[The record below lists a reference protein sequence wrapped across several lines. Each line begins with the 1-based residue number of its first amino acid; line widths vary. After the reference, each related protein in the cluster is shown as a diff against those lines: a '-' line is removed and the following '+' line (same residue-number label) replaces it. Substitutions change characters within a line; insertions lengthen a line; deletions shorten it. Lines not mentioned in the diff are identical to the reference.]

1 MRIEESAMNLSD
13 LNREQR
19 LAAETLEGPLLV
31 LAGAG
36 SGKTRAL
43 TYRVA
48 NLIDHGVPPW
58 SIMAITFTNKAAAEM
73 RERIEKLVGPSAAD
87 VWVSTFHAGCAKILR
102 RDIEKL
108 GYTRSFTI
116 YDDDDQ
122 MSALKEILK
131 RLNIDEKFLPPREIK
146 SKISD
151 AKNKLLGPQE
161 WFAQSDRDYRCQMVQ
176 DVYSAYEEKLKSS
189 NALDFDDLIVKTLEL
204 FAAHPPVLDA
214 YQRKVRYIHVDE
226 YQDTNYAQYM
236 LVRLLAQQSRNLCVV
251 GDDDQSIYGWRGAD
265 IRNILDFEKDFPDA
279 KVIKLEQN
287 YRSTANILDA
297 ANQVIALNENRKDK
311 ALWTQEGPGE
321 MIRLYRA
328 GDEREEAA
336 WVCQQ
341 IRTLQMQGEDYA
353 RSAVLYR
360 TNAQSRVIE
369 EAFVQ
374 SGIKY
379 RMYGGLRFYDRK
391 EVKDI
396 LAYLRVMINPS
407 DDISVRRIINVPKRS
422 IGDTTVAELAR
433 YAAEQEM
440 PLLTACMDIPETINS
455 RGRKSVEKFSELMMG
470 LTMMAETMKLTE
482 LVQYVIDTAGLESQ
496 YTKEDNDEN
505 RSRVENIREFVGAVQ
520 EFEEKADNPTLAEYL
535 ENVALVSDL
544 DAMDEDGGAVT
555 MMTLHSAK
563 GLEFPNVFMVGMEE
577 NLFPSMRSRDDQQRM
592 EEERRL
598 CYVGITRAR
607 ERLYLS
613 HASRRMLYNQ
623 MQFNDRSRFIDDIP
637 ARVLEDVSERR
648 EPFGAPVG
656 ERRGSGSWQ
665 SGQWRQPAWSK
676 GSAFASGDAQNG
688 QSKQN
693 GQSNWKPKTAYQ
705 TAVPSGQK
713 QSYLAWS
720 RGSGA
725 GMGHTERVGGASVP
739 GVQRGM
745 AQQEQKVV
753 RSSAHEAAAP
763 SIFAAGDR
771 VLHRKFGKGAV
782 IRVSGSGS
790 DARIMIRFDD
800 TRVGVKEFALSIA
813 PIIKTEG

>member
-1 MRIEESAMNLSD
+1 MNLDD

-48 NLIDHGVPPW
+48 NLLEHCVPPW
-58 SIMAITFTNKAAAEM
+58 AIMAITFTNKAAAEM
-73 RERIEKLVGPSAAD
+73 RERIEKLAGPGAQE

-131 RLNIDEKFLPPREIK
+131 KLNIDEKFLPPREIK
-146 SKISD
+146 AKISD
-151 AKNKLLGPQE
+151 AKNRLLGPQE
-161 WFAQSDRDYRCQMVQ
+161 WFSSSDRDYRCQMIH
-176 DVYSAYEEKLKSS
+176 DVFSAYEEKLKSS
-189 NALDFDDLIVKTLEL
+189 NALDFDDLIVRTLDL
-204 FAAHPPVLDA
+204 FTLHPPVLEA
-214 YQRKVRYIHVDE
+214 YQRKLRYIHVDE

-279 KVIKLEQN
+279 TVIKLEQN
-287 YRSTANILDA
+287 YRSSANILDA
-297 ANQVIALNENRKDK
+297 ANQVIARNENRKDK
-311 ALWTQEGPGE
+311 ALWTQQGPGE

-328 GDEREEAA
+328 DDEREEAA
-336 WVCQQ
+336 WVCEQ
-341 IRTLQMQGEDYA
+341 IRALEAQGEDA
-353 RSAVLYR
+353 SRCAVLYR
-360 TNAQSRVIE
+360 TNAQSRVME
-369 EAFVQ
+369 EAFVRT
-374 SGIKY
+374 GVKY
-379 RMYGGLRFYDRK
+379 RIYGGLRFYDRK

-396 LAYLRVMINPS
+396 LAYLRVMINPA
-407 DDISVRRIINVPKRS
+407 DDISVRRIINVPKRA
-422 IGDTTVAELAR
+422 IGDTTVTELAR

-440 PLLTACMDIPETINS
+440 PLLTACMDVPDTLGS
-455 RGRKSVEKFSELMMG
+455 RAKKSVEKFGELMMS
-470 LTMMAETMKLTE
+470 LTMMAESMKLTE
-482 LVQYVIDTAGLESQ
+482 LVQYVIDATGLESQ
-496 YTKEDNDEN
+496 YAKEDSDEA

-520 EFEEKADNPTLAEYL
+520 EFEDKADNPTLTDYL

-544 DAMDEDGGAVT
+544 DAMTEDGGAVT

-563 GLEFPNVFMVGMEE
+563 GLEFPNVFMIGMEE
-577 NLFPSMRSRDDQQRM
+577 NLFPSMRSRDDPAHM

-607 ERLYLS
+607 DRLYLS

-637 ARVLEDVSERR
+637 ARLIEDVSERR
-648 EPFGAPVG
+648 GGFATSRQDG
-656 ERRGSGSWQ
+656 WQ

-676 GSAFASGDAQNG
+676 GSSFAQKPETASA
-688 QSKQN
+688 
-693 GQSNWKPKTAYQ
+693 WKPRPQ
-705 TAVPSGQK
+705 SGVAQPQGQR
-713 QSYLAWS
+713 QSFAAWS
-720 RGSGA
+720 RGSGM
-725 GMGHTERVGGASVP
+725 GMNNAERVGGTTVA

-745 AQQEQKVV
+745 NPTAQVV
-753 RSSAHEAAAP
+753 PSAAREAEKP
-763 SIFAAGDR
+763 SLFAAGDH
-771 VLHRKFGKGAV
+771 VMHRKFGRGAV
-782 IRVSGSGS
+782 VRVSGSGA

>member
-1 MRIEESAMNLSD
+1 MNLDD

-48 NLIDHGVPPW
+48 NLLEHGVPPW
-58 SIMAITFTNKAAAEM
+58 AIMAITFTNKAAAEM
-73 RERIEKLVGPSAAD
+73 RERIEKLAGPGAQE

-131 RLNIDEKFLPPREIK
+131 KLNIDEKFLPPREIK
-146 SKISD
+146 AKISD
-151 AKNKLLGPQE
+151 AKNRLLGPQE
-161 WFAQSDRDYRCQMVQ
+161 WFSSSDRDYRCQMIH
-176 DVYSAYEEKLKSS
+176 DVFSAYEEKLKSS
-189 NALDFDDLIVKTLEL
+189 NALDFDDLIVRTLDL
-204 FAAHPPVLDA
+204 FTLHPPVLEA
-214 YQRKVRYIHVDE
+214 YQRKLRYIHVDE

-279 KVIKLEQN
+279 TVIKLEQN
-287 YRSTANILDA
+287 YRSSANILDA
-297 ANQVIALNENRKDK
+297 ANQVIARNENRKDK
-311 ALWTQEGPGE
+311 ALWTQQGPGE

-328 GDEREEAA
+328 DDEREEAA
-336 WVCQQ
+336 WVCEQ
-341 IRTLQMQGEDYA
+341 IRALEAQGEDA
-353 RSAVLYR
+353 SRCAVLYR
-360 TNAQSRVIE
+360 TNAQSRVME
-369 EAFVQ
+369 EAFVRT
-374 SGIKY
+374 GVKY
-379 RMYGGLRFYDRK
+379 RIYGGLRFYDRK

-396 LAYLRVMINPS
+396 LAYLRVMINPA
-407 DDISVRRIINVPKRS
+407 DDISVRRIINVPKRA
-422 IGDTTVAELAR
+422 IGDTTVTELAR

-440 PLLTACMDIPETINS
+440 PLLTACMDVPDTLGS
-455 RGRKSVEKFSELMMG
+455 RAKKSVEKFGELMMS
-470 LTMMAETMKLTE
+470 LTMMAESMKLTE
-482 LVQYVIDTAGLESQ
+482 LVQYVIDTTGLESQ
-496 YTKEDNDEN
+496 YAKEDSDEA

-520 EFEEKADNPTLAEYL
+520 EFEDKADNPTLTDYL

-544 DAMDEDGGAVT
+544 DAMTEDGGAVT

-563 GLEFPNVFMVGMEE
+563 GLEFPNVFMIGMEE
-577 NLFPSMRSRDDQQRM
+577 NLFPSMRSRDDPARM

-637 ARVLEDVSERR
+637 ARLIEDVSERR
-648 EPFGAPVG
+648 GGFATSRQDG
-656 ERRGSGSWQ
+656 WQ

-676 GSAFASGDAQNG
+676 GSSFSQKPETASA
-688 QSKQN
+688 
-693 GQSNWKPKTAYQ
+693 WKPRPQ
-705 TAVPSGQK
+705 SGVAQPQGQR
-713 QSYLAWS
+713 QSFAAWS
-720 RGSGA
+720 RGSGM
-725 GMGHTERVGGASVP
+725 GMNNAERVGGTTVA

-745 AQQEQKVV
+745 NPTAQVV
-753 RSSAHEAAAP
+753 PSAAREAEKP
-763 SIFAAGDR
+763 SLFAAGDH
-771 VLHRKFGKGAV
+771 VMHRKFGRGAV
-782 IRVSGSGS
+782 VRVSGSGA

>member
-1 MRIEESAMNLSD
+1 MNLND

-48 NLIDHGVPPW
+48 NLLEHGVPPW
-58 SIMAITFTNKAAAEM
+58 AIMAITFTNKAAKEM
-73 RERIEKLVGPSAAD
+73 RERIEKLAGAGAED
-87 VWVSTFHAGCAKILR
+87 IWVSTFHSGCAKILR

-131 RLNIDEKFLPPREIK
+131 KLNIDDKFLPPREIK
-146 SKISD
+146 GKISD
-151 AKNKLLGPQE
+151 AKNKLLGPQD
-161 WFAQSDRDYRCQMVQ
+161 WFSQSERDYRSQLVY
-176 DVYSAYEEKLKSS
+176 DVYQAYEEKLKSS

-204 FAAHPPVLDA
+204 FAQHPPVLEA

-236 LVRLLAQQSRNLCVV
+236 LVRLLAAQSRNLCVV

-297 ANQVIALNENRKDK
+297 ANQVIALNANRKDK
-311 ALWTQEGPGE
+311 ALWTQQGPGE
-321 MIRLYRA
+321 LIRLYRA

-336 WVCQQ
+336 WICQQ
-341 IRTLQMQGEDYA
+341 IRELKSRGEELG
-353 RSAVLYR
+353 RFAVLYR

-369 EAFVQ
+369 ESFMQA
-374 SGIKY
+374 GIRY
-379 RMYGGLRFYDRK
+379 RMYGGLKFYDRK

-396 LAYLRVMINPS
+396 LAYLRVLVNPA
-407 DDISVRRIINVPKRS
+407 DDISVRRIINVPKRA
-422 IGDTTVAELAR
+422 IGDTTVNELAR
-433 YAAEQEM
+433 HAAQEEM
-440 PLLTACMDIPETINS
+440 PLLTACMDMPESLNA
-455 RGRKSVEKFSELMMG
+455 RARKSVEKFSELMMS
-470 LTMMAETMKLTE
+470 LTMMQETMKLTE
-482 LVQYVIDTAGLESQ
+482 LVQYVIDTVGLESQ

-505 RSRVENIREFVGAVQ
+505 RSRVENIREFVGAVK
-520 EFEEKADNPTLAEYL
+520 EFEEKADNPTLTDYL
-535 ENVALVSDL
+535 ENVSLVSDL
-544 DAMDEDGGAVT
+544 DEMDDDGGAVT

-577 NLFPSMRSRDDQQRM
+577 NLFPSARSRDDEARM

-607 ERLYLS
+607 ERLFLS

-623 MQFNDRSRFIDDIP
+623 IQFNDRSRFIDDIP
-637 ARVLEDVSERR
+637 ARLIEDVSD
-648 EPFGAPVG
+648 
-656 ERRGSGSWQ
+656 RGGRSGGFSGNKKPGGNWQ
-665 SGQWRQPAWSK
+665 SGGWQQPAWSK
-676 GSAFASGDAQNG
+676 SSGFAPMQP
-688 QSKQN
+688 QE
-693 GQSNWKPKTAYQ
+693 GQSNWKPKTSYNVAKPTGQ
-705 TAVPSGQK
+705 AQSFSGWNAK
-713 QSYLAWS
+713 SA
-720 RGSGA
+720 
-725 GMGHTERVGGASVP
+725 TVGGVTVQ

-745 AQQEQKVV
+745 NEPPKVV
-753 RSSAHEAAAP
+753 ASQAHETEKP
-763 SIFAAGDR
+763 SIYAPGDH
-771 VLHRKFGKGAV
+771 VMHRKFGRGAV
-782 IRVSGSGS
+782 VRVSGSGS

-800 TRVGVKEFALSIA
+800 VRVGVKELALAIA
-813 PIIKTEG
+813 PMIRLEE

>member
-1 MRIEESAMNLSD
+1 MNLDD

-48 NLIDHGVPPW
+48 NLLEHGVPPW
-58 SIMAITFTNKAAAEM
+58 AIMAITFTNKAAAEM
-73 RERIEKLVGPSAAD
+73 RERIEKLAGPGAQE

-131 RLNIDEKFLPPREIK
+131 KLNIDEKFLPPREIK
-146 SKISD
+146 AKISD
-151 AKNKLLGPQE
+151 AKNRLLGPQE
-161 WFAQSDRDYRCQMVQ
+161 WFSSSDRDYRCQMIH
-176 DVYSAYEEKLKSS
+176 DVYNAYEEKLKSS
-189 NALDFDDLIVKTLEL
+189 NTLDFDDLIVRTLDL
-204 FAAHPPVLDA
+204 FTLHPPVLEA
-214 YQRKVRYIHVDE
+214 YQRKLRYIHVDE

-279 KVIKLEQN
+279 TVIKLEQN
-287 YRSTANILDA
+287 YRSSANILDA
-297 ANQVIALNENRKDK
+297 ANQVIARNENRKDK
-311 ALWTQEGPGE
+311 ALWTQQGPGE

-328 GDEREEAA
+328 DDEREEAA
-336 WVCQQ
+336 WVCEQ
-341 IRTLQMQGEDYA
+341 IRALEAQGEDA
-353 RSAVLYR
+353 SRCAVLYR
-360 TNAQSRVIE
+360 TNAQSRVME
-369 EAFVQ
+369 EAFVRT
-374 SGIKY
+374 GVKY
-379 RMYGGLRFYDRK
+379 RIYGGLRFYDRK

-396 LAYLRVMINPS
+396 LAYLRVMINPA
-407 DDISVRRIINVPKRS
+407 DDISVRRIINVPKRA
-422 IGDTTVAELAR
+422 IGDTTVTELAR

-440 PLLTACMDIPETINS
+440 PLLTACMDVPDTLGS
-455 RGRKSVEKFSELMMG
+455 RAKKSVEKFGELMMS
-470 LTMMAETMKLTE
+470 LTMMAESMKLTK
-482 LVQYVIDTAGLESQ
+482 LVQYVIDTTGLESQ
-496 YTKEDNDEN
+496 YAKEDSDEA

-520 EFEEKADNPTLAEYL
+520 EFEDKADNPTLTDYL

-544 DAMDEDGGAVT
+544 DAMTEDGGAVT

-563 GLEFPNVFMVGMEE
+563 GLEFPNVFMIGMEE
-577 NLFPSMRSRDDQQRM
+577 NLFPSMRSRDDPARM

-637 ARVLEDVSERR
+637 ARLIEDVSERR
-648 EPFGAPVG
+648 GGFAPSRQDG
-656 ERRGSGSWQ
+656 WQ

-676 GSAFASGDAQNG
+676 GSSFAQKPETASA
-688 QSKQN
+688 
-693 GQSNWKPKTAYQ
+693 WKPRPQ
-705 TAVPSGQK
+705 SGVAQPQGQR
-713 QSYLAWS
+713 QSFAAWS
-720 RGSGA
+720 RGSGM
-725 GMGHTERVGGASVP
+725 GMNNAERVGGTTFA

-745 AQQEQKVV
+745 NPTAQVV
-753 RSSAHEAAAP
+753 PSAAREAEKP
-763 SIFAAGDR
+763 SLFAAGDH
-771 VLHRKFGKGAV
+771 VMHRKFGRGAV
-782 IRVSGSGS
+782 VRVSGSGA

>member
-1 MRIEESAMNLSD
+1 MNLDD

-48 NLIDHGVPPW
+48 NLLEHGVPPW
-58 SIMAITFTNKAAAEM
+58 AIMAITFTNKAAAEM
-73 RERIEKLVGPSAAD
+73 RERIEKLAGPGAQE

-131 RLNIDEKFLPPREIK
+131 KLNIDEKFLPPREIK
-146 SKISD
+146 AKISD
-151 AKNKLLGPQE
+151 AKNRLLGPQE
-161 WFAQSDRDYRCQMVQ
+161 WFSSSDRDYRCQMIH
-176 DVYSAYEEKLKSS
+176 DVFSAYEEKLKSS
-189 NALDFDDLIVKTLEL
+189 NALDFDDLIVRTLDL
-204 FAAHPPVLDA
+204 FTLHPPVLEA
-214 YQRKVRYIHVDE
+214 YQRKLRYIHVDE

-279 KVIKLEQN
+279 TVIKLEQN
-287 YRSTANILDA
+287 YRSSANILDA
-297 ANQVIALNENRKDK
+297 ANQVIARNENRKDK
-311 ALWTQEGPGE
+311 ALWTQQGPGE

-328 GDEREEAA
+328 DDEREEAA
-336 WVCQQ
+336 WVCEQ
-341 IRTLQMQGEDYA
+341 IRALEMQGEDA
-353 RSAVLYR
+353 SRCAVLYR
-360 TNAQSRVIE
+360 TNAQSRVME
-369 EAFVQ
+369 EAFVKT
-374 SGIKY
+374 GVKY
-379 RMYGGLRFYDRK
+379 RIYGGLRFYDRK

-396 LAYLRVMINPS
+396 LAYLRVMINPA
-407 DDISVRRIINVPKRS
+407 DDISVRRIINVPKRA
-422 IGDTTVAELAR
+422 IGDTTVTELAR

-440 PLLTACMDIPETINS
+440 PLLTACMDVPDTLGS
-455 RGRKSVEKFSELMMG
+455 RAKKSVEKFGELMMS
-470 LTMMAETMKLTE
+470 LTMMAESMKLTE
-482 LVQYVIDTAGLESQ
+482 LVQYVIDTTGLESQ
-496 YTKEDNDEN
+496 YAKEDSDEA

-520 EFEEKADNPTLAEYL
+520 EFEDKADNPTLTDYL

-544 DAMDEDGGAVT
+544 DAMTEDGGAVT

-563 GLEFPNVFMVGMEE
+563 GLEFPNVFMIGMEE
-577 NLFPSMRSRDDQQRM
+577 NLFPSMRSRDDPARM

-637 ARVLEDVSERR
+637 ARLIEDVSERR
-648 EPFGAPVG
+648 GGFATSRQDG
-656 ERRGSGSWQ
+656 WQ

-676 GSAFASGDAQNG
+676 GSSFAQKPETASA
-688 QSKQN
+688 
-693 GQSNWKPKTAYQ
+693 WKPRAQ
-705 TAVPSGQK
+705 SGVAQPQGQR
-713 QSYLAWS
+713 QSFAAWS
-720 RGSGA
+720 RGSGM
-725 GMGHTERVGGASVP
+725 GMNNAERVGGTTVA

-745 AQQEQKVV
+745 NPTAQVV
-753 RSSAHEAAAP
+753 PSAAREAEKP
-763 SIFAAGDR
+763 SLFAAGDH
-771 VLHRKFGKGAV
+771 VMHRKFGRGAV
-782 IRVSGSGS
+782 VRVSGSGA

>member
-1 MRIEESAMNLSD
+1 MNLND
-13 LNREQR
+13 LNNEQR

-48 NLIDHGVPPW
+48 NLLDHGVPPW

-73 RERIEKLVGPSAAD
+73 RERIEKLSGASAAD
-87 VWVSTFHAGCAKILR
+87 VWVSTFHSGCAKILR

-108 GYTRSFTI
+108 GYSRSFTI

-122 MSALKEILK
+122 MAVIKEILK

-146 SKISD
+146 AKISD

-161 WFAQSDRDYRCQMVQ
+161 WFEESNRDYRSQMVQ
-176 DVYSAYEEKLKSS
+176 DVYTAYEEKLKSS
-189 NALDFDDLIVKTLEL
+189 NALDFDDLIVRTLDL
-204 FAAHPPVLDA
+204 FTLHPPVLEA
-214 YQRKVRYIHVDE
+214 YQRRLRYIHVDE

-236 LVRLLAQQSRNLCVV
+236 LVRLLAQHSRNLCVV

-279 KVIKLEQN
+279 RVIKLEQN

-297 ANQVIALNENRKDK
+297 ANQVIAVNEKRKDK
-311 ALWTQEGPGE
+311 ALWTEQEPGE
-321 MIRLYRA
+321 TIRLYRA

-336 WVCQQ
+336 YICQQ
-341 IRTLQMQGEDYA
+341 IRELERRGEDA
-353 RSAVLYR
+353 SRFAVLYR

-396 LAYLRVMINPS
+396 LAYLRVMVNPA
-407 DDISVRRIINVPKRS
+407 DDVSLRRIINVPKRA
-422 IGDTTVAELAR
+422 IGDTTVSELVRCA
-433 YAAEQEM
+433 QEESV
-440 PLLTACMDIPETINS
+440 PLLTACMDIPESINS
-455 RGRKSVEKFSELMMG
+455 RARKNIEKFAELMMN
-470 LTMMAETMKLTE
+470 LTMLMDTMKLTQF
-482 LVQYVIDTAGLESQ
+482 VQYVIDTTGLESQ
-496 YTKEDNDEN
+496 YSKEDSDEA
-505 RSRVENIREFVGAVQ
+505 RARVENIREFLGAVQ
-520 EFEEKADNPTLAEYL
+520 EYEEKADNPTLADYL
-535 ENVALVSDL
+535 ENVALVTDL
-544 DAMDEDGGAVT
+544 DSMTEDGGAVT

-577 NLFPSMRSRDDQQRM
+577 NLFPSMRSRDDQSRM

-607 ERLYLS
+607 ERLYLT
-613 HASRRMLYNQ
+613 HAARRMLYNQ

-637 ARVLEDVSERR
+637 VRVITDVSDAS
-648 EPFGAPVG
+648 GWSG
-656 ERRGSGSWQ
+656 GSAGNSASGDGWQ

-676 GSAFASGDAQNG
+676 GSTFGKPAAQ
-688 QSKQN
+688 QSAWQV
-693 GQSNWKPKTAYQ
+693 KTR
-705 TAVPSGQK
+705 PSAPAEAQGK
-713 QSYLAWS
+713 RQSYLAWS

-725 GMGHTERVGGASVP
+725 GMGSSARVGGTSVS
-739 GVQRGM
+739 GVQLGM
-745 AQQEQKVV
+745 GAQKVV
-753 RSSAHEAAAP
+753 TSAARETQKPALF
-763 SIFAAGDR
+763 SAGDH
-771 VLHRKFGKGAV
+771 VLHRKYGKGAV

-800 TRVGVKEFALSIA
+800 SSAGIKEFALAIA

>member
-1 MRIEESAMNLSD
+1 MNLND
-13 LNREQR
+13 LNKEQR
-19 LAAETLEGPLLV
+19 LAVETLEGPLLV

-48 NLIDHGVPPW
+48 NLIDHGVPAW

-131 RLNIDEKFLPPREIK
+131 RLNIDDKFLPPREIK
-146 SKISD
+146 AKISD

-161 WFAQSDRDYRCQMVQ
+161 WFAQSERDYRSQMIQ
-176 DVYSAYEEKLKSS
+176 DVYAAYEEKLKSS

-204 FAAHPPVLDA
+204 FAAHPPVLEA
-214 YQRKVRYIHVDE
+214 YQRKLRYIHVDE
-226 YQDTNYAQYM
+226 YQDTNCAQYM

-279 KVIKLEQN
+279 TVIKLEQN
-287 YRSTANILDA
+287 YRSSANILDA
-297 ANQVIALNENRKDK
+297 ANQVIARNENRKDK

-336 WVCQQ
+336 WVCEQ
-341 IRTLQMQGEDYA
+341 IRALGARGEDA
-353 RSAVLYR
+353 SRCAVLYR
-360 TNAQSRVIE
+360 TNAQSRVVE
-369 EAFVQ
+369 EAFVR
-374 SGIKY
+374 SGIQY

-396 LAYLRVMINPS
+396 LAYLRVMINPA

-422 IGDTTVAELAR
+422 IGDTTVTELAR

-440 PLLTACMDIPETINS
+440 PLLTACMDIPSTVGA
-455 RGRKSVEKFSELMMG
+455 RGRRSVEQFSQLMMS
-470 LTMMAETMKLTE
+470 LTMMAESMKLTE
-482 LVQYVIDTAGLESQ
+482 LVQYVIDTTGLESQ

-505 RSRVENIREFVGAVQ
+505 RARVENIREFVGAVQ
-520 EFEEKADNPTLAEYL
+520 EYEEKADNPTLADYL

-544 DAMDEDGGAVT
+544 DAMSETGGAVT

-563 GLEFPNVFMVGMEE
+563 GLEFPNVFMIGMEE
-577 NLFPSMRSRDDQQRM
+577 NLFPSMRSKDDPQRM

-613 HASRRMLYNQ
+613 HAARRMLYNQ

-637 ARVLEDVSERR
+637 PRVLEDVSERR
-648 EPFGAPVG
+648 SAFGAPVG
-656 ERRGSGSWQ
+656 EHQGAWQ
-665 SGQWRQPAWSK
+665 AGQWRQPAWSR
-676 GSAFASGDAQNG
+676 GSAFAQGSEAQPGAWQPRAAG
-688 QSKQN
+688 Q
-693 GQSNWKPKTAYQ
+693 A
-705 TAVPSGQK
+705 AVPTGRK
-713 QSYLAWS
+713 QSYLSWS

-725 GMGHTERVGGASVP
+725 GMGRTENVGGAQVS

-745 AQQEQKVV
+745 AQEQKVV
-753 RSSAHEAAAP
+753 RSIAQAEQTP
-763 SIFAAGDR
+763 SVYAVGDHVR
-771 VLHRKFGKGAV
+771 HRKFGTGVV
-782 IRVSGSGS
+782 IRVRGTGA
-790 DARIMIRFDD
+790 DARVLVRFDD
-800 TRVGVKEFALSIA
+800 AGVGAKEIAASIA
-813 PIIKTEG
+813 PMIRIGG

>member
-1 MRIEESAMNLSD
+1 MNLDD

-48 NLIDHGVPPW
+48 NLLEHGVPPW
-58 SIMAITFTNKAAAEM
+58 AIMAITFTNKAAAEM
-73 RERIEKLVGPSAAD
+73 RERIEKLAGPGAQE

-131 RLNIDEKFLPPREIK
+131 KLNIDEKFLPPREIK
-146 SKISD
+146 AKISD
-151 AKNKLLGPQE
+151 AKNRLLGPQE
-161 WFAQSDRDYRCQMVQ
+161 WFSSSDRDYRCQMIH
-176 DVYSAYEEKLKSS
+176 DVFSAYEEKLKSS
-189 NALDFDDLIVKTLEL
+189 NALDFDDLIVRTLDL
-204 FAAHPPVLDA
+204 FTLHPPVLEA
-214 YQRKVRYIHVDE
+214 YQRKLRYIHVDE

-279 KVIKLEQN
+279 TVIKLEQN
-287 YRSTANILDA
+287 YRSSANILDA
-297 ANQVIALNENRKDK
+297 ANQVIARNENRKDK
-311 ALWTQEGPGE
+311 ALWTQQGPGE

-328 GDEREEAA
+328 DDEREEAA
-336 WVCQQ
+336 WVCEQ
-341 IRTLQMQGEDYA
+341 IRALEMQGEDA
-353 RSAVLYR
+353 SRCAVLYR
-360 TNAQSRVIE
+360 TNAQSRVME
-369 EAFVQ
+369 EAFVKT
-374 SGIKY
+374 GVKY
-379 RMYGGLRFYDRK
+379 RIYGGLRFYDRK

-396 LAYLRVMINPS
+396 LAYLRVMINPA
-407 DDISVRRIINVPKRS
+407 DDISVRRIINVPKRA
-422 IGDTTVAELAR
+422 IGDTTVTELAR

-440 PLLTACMDIPETINS
+440 PLLTACMDVPDTLGS
-455 RGRKSVEKFSELMMG
+455 RAKKSVEKFGELMMS
-470 LTMMAETMKLTE
+470 LTMMAESMKLTE
-482 LVQYVIDTAGLESQ
+482 LVQYVIDTTGLESQ
-496 YTKEDNDEN
+496 YAKEDSDEA

-520 EFEEKADNPTLAEYL
+520 EFEDKADNPTLTDYL

-544 DAMDEDGGAVT
+544 DAMTEDGGAVT

-563 GLEFPNVFMVGMEE
+563 GLEFPNVFMIGMEE
-577 NLFPSMRSRDDQQRM
+577 NLFPSMRSRDDPARM

-607 ERLYLS
+607 DRLNLS

-637 ARVLEDVSERR
+637 ARLIEDVSERR
-648 EPFGAPVG
+648 GGFATSRQDG
-656 ERRGSGSWQ
+656 WQ

-676 GSAFASGDAQNG
+676 GSSFAQKPETASA
-688 QSKQN
+688 
-693 GQSNWKPKTAYQ
+693 WKPRPQ
-705 TAVPSGQK
+705 SGVAQPQGQR
-713 QSYLAWS
+713 QSFAAWS
-720 RGSGA
+720 RGSGM
-725 GMGHTERVGGASVP
+725 GMNNAERVGGTTVA

-745 AQQEQKVV
+745 NPTAQVV
-753 RSSAHEAAAP
+753 PSAAREAEKP
-763 SIFAAGDR
+763 SLFAAGDH
-771 VLHRKFGKGAV
+771 VMHRKFGRGAV
-782 IRVSGSGS
+782 VRVSGSGA

>member
-1 MRIEESAMNLSD
+1 MNLDD

-48 NLIDHGVPPW
+48 NLLEHGVPPW
-58 SIMAITFTNKAAAEM
+58 AIMAITFTNKAAAEM
-73 RERIEKLVGPSAAD
+73 RERIEKLAGPGAQE

-131 RLNIDEKFLPPREIK
+131 KLNIDEKFLPPREIK
-146 SKISD
+146 AKISD
-151 AKNKLLGPQE
+151 AKNRLLGPQE
-161 WFAQSDRDYRCQMVQ
+161 WFSSSDRDYRCQMIH
-176 DVYSAYEEKLKSS
+176 DVFSAYEEKLKSS
-189 NALDFDDLIVKTLEL
+189 NALDFDDLIVRTLDL
-204 FAAHPPVLDA
+204 FTLHPPVLEA
-214 YQRKVRYIHVDE
+214 YQRKLRYIHVDE

-279 KVIKLEQN
+279 TVIKLEQN
-287 YRSTANILDA
+287 YRSSANILDA
-297 ANQVIALNENRKDK
+297 ANQVIARNENRKDK
-311 ALWTQEGPGE
+311 ALWTQQGPGE

-328 GDEREEAA
+328 DDEREEAA
-336 WVCQQ
+336 WVCEQ
-341 IRTLQMQGEDYA
+341 IRALEAQGEDA
-353 RSAVLYR
+353 SRCAVLYR
-360 TNAQSRVIE
+360 TNAQSRVME
-369 EAFVQ
+369 EAFVRT
-374 SGIKY
+374 GVKY
-379 RMYGGLRFYDRK
+379 RIYGGLRFYDRK

-396 LAYLRVMINPS
+396 LAYLRVMINPA
-407 DDISVRRIINVPKRS
+407 DDISVRRIINVPKRA
-422 IGDTTVAELAR
+422 IGDTTVTELAR

-440 PLLTACMDIPETINS
+440 PLLTACMDVPDTLGS
-455 RGRKSVEKFSELMMG
+455 RAKKSVEKFGELMMS
-470 LTMMAETMKLTE
+470 LTMMAESMKLTE
-482 LVQYVIDTAGLESQ
+482 LVQYVIDTTGLESQ
-496 YTKEDNDEN
+496 YAKEDSDEA

-520 EFEEKADNPTLAEYL
+520 EFEDKADNPTLTDYL

-544 DAMDEDGGAVT
+544 DAMTEDGGAVT

-563 GLEFPNVFMVGMEE
+563 GLEFPNVFMIGMEE
-577 NLFPSMRSRDDQQRM
+577 NLFPSMRSRDDPARM

-637 ARVLEDVSERR
+637 ARLIEDVSERHGGFATSR
-648 EPFGAPVG
+648 QDG
-656 ERRGSGSWQ
+656 WQ

-676 GSAFASGDAQNG
+676 GSSFAQKPETASA
-688 QSKQN
+688 
-693 GQSNWKPKTAYQ
+693 WKPRPQ
-705 TAVPSGQK
+705 SGVAQPQGQR
-713 QSYLAWS
+713 QSFAAWS
-720 RGSGA
+720 RGSGM
-725 GMGHTERVGGASVP
+725 GMNNAERVGGTTVA

-745 AQQEQKVV
+745 NPTAQVV
-753 RSSAHEAAAP
+753 PSAAREAEKP
-763 SIFAAGDR
+763 SLFAAGDH
-771 VLHRKFGKGAV
+771 VMHRKFGRGAV
-782 IRVSGSGS
+782 VRVSGSGA

>member
-1 MRIEESAMNLSD
+1 MNLQD
-13 LNREQR
+13 LNKEQR
-19 LAAETLEGPLLV
+19 LAAQTLEGPLLV

-48 NLIDHGVPPW
+48 NLIDHGVPAW

-87 VWVSTFHAGCAKILR
+87 VWVSTFHSGCAKILR

-131 RLNIDEKFLPPREIK
+131 RLNIDEKYLPPREIK

-161 WFAQSDRDYRCQMVQ
+161 WFAESDRDFRSQQIQ
-176 DVYSAYEEKLKSS
+176 DVYTAYEEKLKSS

-204 FAAHPPVLDA
+204 FANHPPVLEA
-214 YQRKVRYIHVDE
+214 YQRKLRYIHVDE

-236 LVRLLAQQSRNLCVV
+236 LVRLLAQHSRNLCVV

-311 ALWTQEGPGE
+311 ALWTEEGPGE
-321 MIRLYRA
+321 MIKLYRA

-336 WVCQQ
+336 FVCEQ
-341 IRTLQMQGEDYA
+341 IRMLSMQGEDYS
-353 RSAVLYR
+353 RFAVLYR

-374 SGIKY
+374 TGIRY

-396 LAYLRVMINPS
+396 LAYLRVMVNPA
-407 DDISVRRIINVPKRS
+407 DDISLRRIINVPKRS
-422 IGDTTVAELAR
+422 IGDTTVTELAR

-440 PLLTACMDIPETINS
+440 PLLTACMDIPETISS
-455 RGRKSVEKFSELMMG
+455 RGRKSVEKFSELMLSLSMMTEGMG
-470 LTMMAETMKLTE
+470 LTE
-482 LVQYVIDTAGLESQ
+482 LVQYVIDTTGLESQ

-505 RSRVENIREFVGAVQ
+505 RTRVENIREFVGAVK
-520 EFEEKADNPTLAEYL
+520 EFEEKADNPTLSDYL

-544 DAMDEDGGAVT
+544 DAMTEDGGAVT

-577 NLFPSMRSRDDQQRM
+577 NLFPSMRSKDDTARM

-637 ARVLEDVSERR
+637 QRVMEDISVRR
-648 EPFGAPVG
+648 EPFGMPVG
-656 ERRGSGSWQ
+656 ERRGAFGRSVQQDGA
-665 SGQWRQPAWSK
+665 WRQPAWSK
-676 GSAFASGDAQNG
+676 SSSYGVQPQNSGGAWQ
-688 QSKQN
+688 
-693 GQSNWKPKTAYQ
+693 PKTAYQ
-705 TAVPSGQK
+705 TAIPTGQK
-713 QSYLAWS
+713 QSYAAWS
-720 RGSGA
+720 RGGA
-725 GMGHTERVGGASVP
+725 GMGNTETVGGVNVS

-745 AQQEQKVV
+745 NTQPKVV
-753 RSSAHEAAAP
+753 QSAAHEAVKPAL
-763 SIFAAGDR
+763 FGAGDH
-771 VLHRKFGKGAV
+771 VMHKKFGRGAV
-782 IRVSGSGS
+782 VRVTGSGS
-790 DARIMIRFDD
+790 DSRIMIRFDD

-813 PIIKTEG
+813 PIIKMEG

>member
-1 MRIEESAMNLSD
+1 MNLDD

-48 NLIDHGVPPW
+48 NLLEHGVPPW
-58 SIMAITFTNKAAAEM
+58 AIMAITFTNKAAAEM
-73 RERIEKLVGPSAAD
+73 RERIEKLAGPGAQE

-131 RLNIDEKFLPPREIK
+131 KLNIDEKFLPPREIK
-146 SKISD
+146 AKISD
-151 AKNKLLGPQE
+151 AKNRLLGPQE
-161 WFAQSDRDYRCQMVQ
+161 WFSSSDRDYRCQMIH
-176 DVYSAYEEKLKSS
+176 DVYNAYEEKLKSS
-189 NALDFDDLIVKTLEL
+189 NTLDFDDLIVRTLDL
-204 FAAHPPVLDA
+204 FTLHPPVLEA
-214 YQRKVRYIHVDE
+214 YQRKLRYIHVDE

-279 KVIKLEQN
+279 TVIKLEQN
-287 YRSTANILDA
+287 YRSSANILDA
-297 ANQVIALNENRKDK
+297 ANQVIARNENRKDK
-311 ALWTQEGPGE
+311 ALWTQQGPGE

-328 GDEREEAA
+328 DDEREEAA
-336 WVCQQ
+336 WVCEQ
-341 IRTLQMQGEDYA
+341 IRALEAQGEDA
-353 RSAVLYR
+353 SRCAVLYR
-360 TNAQSRVIE
+360 TNAQSRVME
-369 EAFVQ
+369 EAFVRT
-374 SGIKY
+374 GVKY
-379 RMYGGLRFYDRK
+379 RIYGGLRFYDRK

-396 LAYLRVMINPS
+396 LAYLRVMINPA
-407 DDISVRRIINVPKRS
+407 DDISVRRIINVPKRA
-422 IGDTTVAELAR
+422 IGDTTVTELAR

-440 PLLTACMDIPETINS
+440 PLLTACMDVPDTLGS
-455 RGRKSVEKFSELMMG
+455 RAKKSVEKFGELMMS
-470 LTMMAETMKLTE
+470 LTMMAESMKLTK
-482 LVQYVIDTAGLESQ
+482 LVQYVIDTTGLESQ
-496 YTKEDNDEN
+496 YAKEDSDEA

-520 EFEEKADNPTLAEYL
+520 EFEDKADNPTLTDYL

-544 DAMDEDGGAVT
+544 DAMTEDGGAVT

-563 GLEFPNVFMVGMEE
+563 GLEFPNVFMIGMEE
-577 NLFPSMRSRDDQQRM
+577 NLFPSMRSRDDPARM

-637 ARVLEDVSERR
+637 ARLIEDVSERR
-648 EPFGAPVG
+648 GGFAPSRQDG
-656 ERRGSGSWQ
+656 WQ

-676 GSAFASGDAQNG
+676 GSSFAQKPETASG
-688 QSKQN
+688 
-693 GQSNWKPKTAYQ
+693 WKPRPQ
-705 TAVPSGQK
+705 SGVAQPQGQR
-713 QSYLAWS
+713 QSFAAWS
-720 RGSGA
+720 RGSGM
-725 GMGHTERVGGASVP
+725 GMNNAERVGGTTVA

-745 AQQEQKVV
+745 NPTAQVV
-753 RSSAHEAAAP
+753 PSAAREAEKP
-763 SIFAAGDR
+763 SLFAAGDH
-771 VLHRKFGKGAV
+771 VMHRKFGRGAV
-782 IRVSGSGS
+782 VRVSGSGA

>member
-1 MRIEESAMNLSD
+1 MNLSD

-48 NLIDHGVPPW
+48 NLISRGVPPW
-58 SIMAITFTNKAAAEM
+58 AIMAITFTNKAAAEM
-73 RERIEKLVGPSAAD
+73 RERIEKLAGESAAD
-87 VWVSTFHAGCAKILR
+87 VWVSTFHAGCVKILR

-122 MSALKEILK
+122 ISALKEILK
-131 RLNIDEKFLPPREIK
+131 KMNIDEKFLPPREIK

-151 AKNKLLGPQE
+151 AKNKLLNPQE
-161 WFAQSDRDYRCQMVQ
+161 WFSQSDRDYRCQMVY
-176 DVYSAYEEKLKSS
+176 DVYNAYEEKLKSS

-204 FAAHPPVLDA
+204 FANHPPVLEA
-214 YQRKVRYIHVDE
+214 YQRKFRYIHVDE

-236 LVRLLAQQSRNLCVV
+236 LVRLLAQESRNLCVV

-287 YRSTANILDA
+287 YRSSSNILDA
-297 ANQVIALNENRKDK
+297 ANQVIAFNENRKDK
-311 ALWTQEGPGE
+311 ALWTEQGPGE
-321 MIRLYRA
+321 TIKLYRA
-328 GDEREEAA
+328 QDEREEAA
-336 WVCQQ
+336 WVCEQ
-341 IRTLQMQGEDYA
+341 IRSLQSQGEDA
-353 RSAVLYR
+353 SRFAVLYR
-360 TNAQSRVIE
+360 TNAQSRVVE
-369 EAFVQ
+369 EAFVRT
-374 SGIKY
+374 GVKY
-379 RMYGGLRFYDRK
+379 RIYGGLRFYDRK

-396 LAYLRVMINPS
+396 LAYLRVMINPA
-407 DDISVRRIINVPKRS
+407 DDISVRRIINVPKRA
-422 IGDTTVAELAR
+422 IGDTTVNELAR

-440 PLLTACMDIPETINS
+440 PLLTACMDIPDTLNS
-455 RGRKSVEKFSELMMG
+455 RAKKSVEKFSELMMS
-470 LTMMAETMKLTE
+470 LTMMMDSMKLTE
-482 LVQYVIDTAGLESQ
+482 LVQYVIDITGLERQ
-496 YTKEDNDEN
+496 YAVEDSDEA

-520 EFEEKADNPTLAEYL
+520 EFEEKADEPTLMDYL

-544 DAMDEDGGAVT
+544 DAMTEDGGAVT

-577 NLFPSMRSRDDQQRM
+577 NLFPSMRSRDDQARM

-623 MQFNDRSRFIDDIP
+623 MQFNERSRFIEDIP
-637 ARVLEDVSERR
+637 ARVLEELSDRR
-648 EPFGAPVG
+648 GFGA
-656 ERRGSGSWQ
+656 RGAQQDAWQ
-665 SGQWRQPAWSK
+665 SGQWREPAWSK
-676 GSAFASGDAQNG
+676 GSSFAAKPESSSAGG
-688 QSKQN
+688 
-693 GQSNWKPKTAYQ
+693 WKPRPQFGAPQ
-705 TAVPSGQK
+705 PQGQR
-713 QSYLAWS
+713 QSFATWS

-725 GMGHTERVGGASVP
+725 GMNTSAQLGQTSVA
-739 GVQRGM
+739 GVQLGM
-745 AQQEQKVV
+745 NTAHKQTVV
-753 RSSAHEAAAP
+753 PSAAASTQQP
-763 SIFAAGDR
+763 ALFAAGDH
-771 VLHRKFGKGAV
+771 VMHRKFGKGAV
-782 IRVSGSGS
+782 VRVSGSGS